1 MMEHVRYLPIGDT
14 GLFVEFE
21 NKISQE
27 VNEKV
32 RNLWLALEF
41 GDLKGINEI
50 IPTYRS
56 LFIIYNPGVLA
67 LEKLISKI
75 QDAIEIMVKKNFPKP
90 VITEIPVLYGGEYGP
105 DLEFI
110 AEYHGLMAKDVIEI
124 HSSRSYLIHML
135 GFAPGFPYLGGMSKK
150 IATPRLKKPRVSIP
164 AGSVGIADQ
173 QTGVYPLEGPAGWRL
188 VGRTPL
194 RLFDPHREPPI
205 LLKAGNYILFRPID
219 LKEYGDIE
227 KEVMSGCYNVKRWE
241 F

>member
-1 MMEHVRYLPIGDT
+1 MEHVRYLPIGDT

>member
-1 MMEHVRYLPIGDT
+1 MMGHVRYLPVGDT

-27 VNEKV
+27 VNEMV

-41 GDLKGINEI
+41 DNVKGIEEI

-56 LFIIYNPGVLA
+56 LFITYNPSVLS

-75 QDAIEIMVKKNFPKP
+75 KDSKERMVKKNLPKS
-90 VITEIPVLYGGEYGP
+90 VITEIPVLYGNVYGP

-110 AEYHGLMAKDVIEI
+110 AEYHGLTIKDVIKI
-124 HSSRSYLIHML
+124 HSSRNYLIYML

-150 IATPRLKKPRVSIP
+150 IATPRLKKPRVLIP

-173 QTGVYPLEGPAGWRL
+173 QTGVYPIEGPAGWRL

-194 RLFDPHREPPI
+194 RLFDPHRETPI

-219 LKEYGDIE
+219 LKEYDDIE
-227 KEVMSGCYNVKRWE
+227 KAVVSGCYNVKRWE